1 VEAAGPSVRRFVA
14 AHLESR
20 QVSRVVYGSI
30 IGLALVV
37 VLEAHPPAAGSVISS
52 LLATA
57 VAVGLAELYSE
68 LVGFETSRG
77 RRATRAELRHL
88 SRDIAAVAFGIAFP
102 AAFFVLAVLDVI
114 EDDTAFTLAKWT
126 GVGLIGVYGFA
137 GARLSG
143 AGLAKSLAQ
152 GVAVALIGA
161 VLILLKSLV
170 H

>member
-1 VEAAGPSVRRFVA
+1 VTIRAFVA

-37 VLEAHPPAAGSVISS
+37 VLEAHPPPIRSVIVS

-77 RRATRAELRHL
+77 RKATRAELRHL
-88 SRDIAAVAFGIAFP
+88 GRDIVAVAFGIAFP
-102 AAFFVLAVLDVI
+102 VVFFVLAALDVL
-114 EDDTAFTLAKWT
+114 EDDTAFTLAMWT

-143 AGLAKSLAQ
+143 GGLVKSLVQ
-152 GVAVALIGA
+152 GMAVALIGA
-161 VLILLKSLV
+161 VLIVLKSLV

>member
-1 VEAAGPSVRRFVA
+1 MRASLEQ
-14 AHLESR
+14 HLGSR
-20 QVSRVVYGSI
+20 QVSKVVYGSI

-37 VLEAHPPAAGSVISS
+37 VLEAHPPPAGSVIVS

-57 VAVGLAELYSE
+57 IAVGLAELYSE

-77 RRATRAELRHL
+77 RKATRAELGHL
-88 SRDIAAVAFGIAFP
+88 GLDIAAVAFGIAFP
-102 AAFFVLAVLDVI
+102 AVFFLLATLEVL
-114 EDDTAFTLAKWT
+114 EDDTAFTVAKWT

-143 AGLAKSLAQ
+143 SGLVKSLVQ
-152 GVAVALIGA
+152 GLAVALIGA
-161 VLILLKSLV
+161 LLIVLKSLV

>member
-1 VEAAGPSVRRFVA
+1 MTIRAFVA

-37 VLEAHPPAAGSVISS
+37 VLEAHPPPTRSVIVS

-57 VAVGLAELYSE
+57 VAVALAELYSE
-68 LVGFETSRG
+68 LVGFETLRG
-77 RRATRAELRHL
+77 RKANRAELRHL
-88 SRDIAAVAFGIAFP
+88 GGDIAAVAFGIAFP
-102 AAFFVLAVLDVI
+102 VVFFLLAILKVL

-143 AGLAKSLAQ
+143 SGLVKSLVQ
-152 GVAVALIGA
+152 GMAVALIGA
-161 VLILLKSLV
+161 FLILLKSLV

>member
-1 VEAAGPSVRRFVA
+1 MTVRAFVA

-37 VLEAHPPAAGSVISS
+37 VLEAHPPPIRSVIAS
-52 LLATA
+52 LLGTA

-77 RRATRAELRHL
+77 RKATRAELRHL
-88 SRDIAAVAFGIAFP
+88 GRDIVAVAFGIAFP
-102 AAFFVLAVLDVI
+102 AVFFVLVALKVL
-114 EDDTAFTLAKWT
+114 EDDTAYTLAKWT
-126 GVGLIGVYGFA
+126 GLGLIGVYGFA

-143 AGLAKSLAQ
+143 GGLVKSLLQ
-152 GVAVALIGA
+152 GAAVALIGA
-161 VLILLKSLV
+161 FLIALKSLV

>member
-1 VEAAGPSVRRFVA
+1 VTFRGFIA

-37 VLEAHPPAAGSVISS
+37 VLEVHPPPPRSVIAS

-68 LVGFETSRG
+68 LVGFETLK
-77 RRATRAELRHL
+77 RRKANRAELRHL
-88 SRDIAAVAFGIAFP
+88 GWDIAAVAFGIAFP
-102 AAFFVLAVLDVI
+102 AVFFLLAVVDIL
-114 EDDTAFTLAKWT
+114 EDDTAFTVAKWT
-126 GVGLIGVYGFA
+126 GVGLIGLYGFI

-143 AGLAKSLAQ
+143 GGLVKSLLQ
-152 GVAVALIGA
+152 GAAVALIGA
-161 VLILLKSLV
+161 FLIVLKSLV